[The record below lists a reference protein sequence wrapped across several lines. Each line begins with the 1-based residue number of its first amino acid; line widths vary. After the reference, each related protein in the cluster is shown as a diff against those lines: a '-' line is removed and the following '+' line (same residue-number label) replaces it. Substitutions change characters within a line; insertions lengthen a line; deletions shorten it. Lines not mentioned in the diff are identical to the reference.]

1 MNSPPHQ
8 IVRREET
15 RRWALYEL
23 RAFYGGPTTVVFGD
37 ARGNLFVAQRPPTAA
52 ELMLRPP
59 KVVYTVD
66 TAEHPEQF
74 SVNLPSYEDTAF
86 FEAQIALVW
95 QVRDAVA
102 AVASGLSEPQGA
114 YRPQVEEILRGV
126 ARMYSIENGA
136 AAERAM
142 NDAFTTPRP
151 AAQGVFVVRCT
162 VQLTR
167 DDRAPQRKQEVETRL
182 LDQRLGF
189 FTDMLAN
196 GKDPDIALMALKLAG
211 GNQDVDGVIQLI
223 LSRERFDFEGAR
235 GALDAMM
242 ENGLINRSQLD
253 HILARVNAV
262 MSKHLT
268 SPPFSI
274 ANRDEASL
282 PRGDDPLTV
291 DAWATDANVGMPG
304 VSASRRAPEADDEKQ
319 PGDDEDE
326 YTDEDEDGP
335 S

>member
-1 MNSPPHQ
+1 
-8 IVRREET
+8 
-15 RRWALYEL
+15 
-23 RAFYGGPTTVVFGD
+23 VFGD

-74 SVNLPSYEDTAF
+74 SVNLPSRDDTAF
-86 FEAQIALVW
+86 FEAAIALVW

-114 YRPQVEEILRGV
+114 YRPQAEEILRGV
-126 ARMYSIENGA
+126 ARMYSIENSA

-167 DDRAPQRKQEVETRL
+167 DDRAPQRKQEVETQL

-189 FTDMLAN
+189 FADILADGNNADM
-196 GKDPDIALMALKLAG
+196 ALLALKLAG
-211 GNQDVDGVIQLI
+211 GNEDVDGVIQLI
-223 LSRERFDFEGAR
+223 LSRSQFDFEGAR
-235 GALDAMM
+235 GALNAMLDK
-242 ENGLINRSQLD
+242 GLINRSQVDDL
-253 HILARVNAV
+253 LARVNAV

-274 ANRDEASL
+274 ASRDGASL

-291 DAWATDANVGMPG
+291 DGRAKDANVGMSE
-304 VSASRRAPEADDEKQ
+304 VFAPHRSPQADDEKQ

-326 YTDEDEDGP
+326 YADEDEDEP

>member
-1 MNSPPHQ
+1 MNSPPDQ
-8 IVRREET
+8 IVRRQDT

-23 RAFYGGPTTVVFGD
+23 RAFYGGPTTVVVGD
-37 ARGNLFVAQRPPTAA
+37 ARGSLSVAQRPPTAA

-74 SVNLPSYEDTAF
+74 TVNLPSYDDTAV
-86 FEAQIALVW
+86 FEAAIALVW

-102 AVASGLSEPQGA
+102 AVASGLSEAQGA

-151 AAQGVFVVRCT
+151 AAQGVFVVRCR

-167 DDRAPQRKQEVETRL
+167 DDRAPQRKQEVETQL

-196 GKDPDIALMALKLAG
+196 GNNADIALLALKLAG
-211 GNQDVDGVIQLI
+211 GNEDVDGVIELI
-223 LSRERFDFEGAR
+223 LNRSQFDFEGAS
-235 GALDAMM
+235 GALNAMID
-242 ENGLINRSQLD
+242 NGLINRTQSD
-253 HILARVNAV
+253 HILARINAV
-262 MSKHLT
+262 MSKHMT

-274 ANRDEASL
+274 GSRDGASL
-282 PRGDDPLTV
+282 PGGDDLLAL
-291 DAWATDANVGMPG
+291 DAPATDAKV
-304 VSASRRAPEADDEKQ
+304 
-319 PGDDEDE
+319 GDDEDE
-326 YTDEDEDGP
+326 YADEDEDEP